1 MHEKVIYS
9 VILLLIAVFIS
20 WYNKLKAEKDL
31 IIGGIRAAVQLVAIG
46 YVLDYVFSLNTLWS
60 QLLLLFAMSIIAAH
74 TAKGRAK
81 EVKKAG
87 LLSFIGIL
95 SGTAV
100 SIGVLLAVGIIT
112 PKPNY
117 LIPLGGMVIGNTMTA
132 SALAI
137 DRFYN
142 ELKSN
147 MPKILFALSLGMST
161 KDASIFYIRKS
172 IRAAMTP
179 IINTL
184 KIVGLIQLP
193 GAMTGMLVA
202 GASPMKAAMFQLVI
216 MYMIAA
222 AIGTGSAITLLLARK
237 NLFYK
242 DITVNLQ

>member
-1 MHEKVIYS
+1 MQSKVIYS
-9 VILLLIAVFIS
+9 VLLLLIAVFIS
-20 WYNKLKAEKDL
+20 YYNKLKAEKDL
-31 IIGGIRAAVQLVAIG
+31 IVGGIRAAIQLVAIG
-46 YVLDYVFSLNTLWS
+46 YILDYIFALNTLWA
-60 QLLLLFAMSIIAAH
+60 QLLLLFVMSVIAAH

-87 LLSFIGIL
+87 ILSFLGIL

-112 PKPNY
+112 PQPNH

-132 SALAI
+132 SALAL

-142 ELKSN
+142 ELKANS
-147 MPKILFALSLGMST
+147 PKIFFALSLGMST
-161 KDASIFYIRKS
+161 KDASLFYIRKS
-172 IRAAMTP
+172 IKAAMTP

-202 GASPMKAAMFQLVI
+202 GASPMDAAMFQLVI

-222 AIGTGSAITLLLARK
+222 AIGTGSAVALIFARK
-237 NLFYK
+237 SLFYK
-242 DITVNLQ
+242 DITLNLK